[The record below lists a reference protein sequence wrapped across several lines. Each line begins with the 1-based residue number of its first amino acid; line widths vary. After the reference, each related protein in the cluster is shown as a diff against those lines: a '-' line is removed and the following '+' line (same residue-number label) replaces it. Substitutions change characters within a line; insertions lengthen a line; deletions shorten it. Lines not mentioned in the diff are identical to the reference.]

1 MPHVVLSGVVS
12 VEGIFKELIPL
23 FIKDGTEILRTTDV
37 FLERN
42 KNAILIDCL
51 VIDANRQISF
61 LAMISGREDGIVIR
75 VYPKIE
81 VEKTNGVKKILAEL
95 AKQITKT
102 FPQLKIAET
111 NLNDYLK

>member
-1 MPHVVLSGVVS
+1 LPHVVLSGVVRIES
-12 VEGIFKELIPL
+12 IFKELTPL

-37 FLERN
+37 FLERG

-51 VIDANRQISF
+51 VIDANRKISF

-81 VEKTNGVKKILAEL
+81 VEKTNGLKKILAEL

>member
-1 MPHVVLSGVVS
+1 LPHVVLFGVVS
-12 VEGIFKELIPL
+12 VEIIFKELIPL

-37 FLERN
+37 FLERG
-42 KNAILIDCL
+42 KNAILIDSL
-51 VIDANRQISF
+51 AIDANRKISF

-102 FPQLKIAET
+102 FPQLKITET